1 MKIFQKKLG
10 ITMEIKTALILC
22 AGYGKRLNPLTLE
35 LPKPLLKLNNITL
48 LEKTFNLIKSLGIK
62 KVKLNT
68 FYLKEKIKNFINDL
82 NLDLDIEIIE
92 DGNQILNTGGG
103 ILNMVKKSNEENFIV
118 FNPDTI
124 WSNEYVSCIKDMEK
138 AYFKEKTKN
147 TLLVV
152 NKILSFDQKLGGDF
166 NLNNNILKKE
176 NNNNFIYTGCQMI
189 NKNLF
194 LKLSNQ
200 SFSILD
206 IWNDLLLQNKLFGHE
221 SKNKFYH
228 VTDLR
233 IYQELLKN

>member
-1 MKIFQKKLG
+1 
-10 ITMEIKTALILC
+10 MEIKTALVLC

-48 LEKTFNLIKSLGIK
+48 LEKTLNLIKSLGIK

-68 FYLKEKIKNFINDL
+68 FYLKEKIKNFVNDL

-92 DGNQILNTGGG
+92 DGTQILNTGGG
-103 ILNMVKKSNEENFIV
+103 ILNMIKKSNEENFIV

-124 WSNEYVSCIKDMEK
+124 WSNEYVTCIKDMEK
-138 AYFKEKTKN
+138 FYLKEKLEN
-147 TLLVV
+147 ILLVV
-152 NKILSFDQKLGGDF
+152 NKVLSFDQKIGGDF

-194 LKLSNQ
+194 SKLSNQ

-206 IWNDLLLQNKLFGHE
+206 IWNNLLPQNKLFGHE

>member
-1 MKIFQKKLG
+1 
-10 ITMEIKTALILC
+10 MEIKTALVLC

-48 LEKTFNLIKSLGIK
+48 LEKTLNLIKSLGIK

-68 FYLKEKIKNFINDL
+68 FYLKEKIKNFVNDL

-103 ILNMVKKSNEENFIV
+103 ILNMIKKSNEENFIV

-138 AYFKEKTKN
+138 AYFKEKSKN
-147 TLLVV
+147 ILLVV
-152 NKILSFDQKLGGDF
+152 NKILSFDQKIGGDF
-166 NLNNNILKKE
+166 NLYNNILKKE

-206 IWNDLLLQNKLFGHE
+206 IWNNLLLQNKLFGHE

>member
-1 MKIFQKKLG
+1 
-10 ITMEIKTALILC
+10 MEIKTALVLC

-103 ILNMVKKSNEENFIV
+103 ILNMIKKSNEENFIV

-124 WSNEYVSCIKDMEK
+124 WSNEYVSSIKDMEK
-138 AYFKEKTKN
+138 VYFKEKSKN
-147 TLLVV
+147 ILLVV

>member
-1 MKIFQKKLG
+1 
-10 ITMEIKTALILC
+10 MEIKTALVLC

-68 FYLKEKIKNFINDL
+68 FYLKEKIKNFVNDL

-103 ILNMVKKSNEENFIV
+103 ILNMIKKSSEENFIV

-124 WSNEYVSCIKDMEK
+124 WSNEYASCIKDMEK
-138 AYFKEKTKN
+138 AYFKEKSKN
-147 TLLVV
+147 ILLVV
-152 NKILSFDQKLGGDF
+152 NKILSFDRKLGGDF

-194 LKLSNQ
+194 LKLRNQ

-233 IYQELLKN
+233 IYQELLKK

>member
-1 MKIFQKKLG
+1 
-10 ITMEIKTALILC
+10 MEIKTALILC

-35 LPKPLLKLNNITL
+35 LPKPLLKLSNITL
-48 LEKTFNLIKSLGIK
+48 LEKNLNLIKSLGIK

-68 FYLKEKIKNFINDL
+68 FYLKEKIENFVNNL

-92 DGNQILNTGGG
+92 DGTQILNTGGG
-103 ILNMVKKSNEENFIV
+103 ILNMIKKSNEENFIV

-124 WSNEYVSCIKDMEK
+124 WNNEYVSCIKDMEK
-138 AYFKEKTKN
+138 FYFKEKLEN
-147 TLLVV
+147 ILLVV
-152 NKILSFDQKLGGDF
+152 NKVLSFDQKLRGDF
-166 NLNNNILKKE
+166 KLNNNILKKE

-206 IWNDLLLQNKLFGHE
+206 IWNNLLLQNKLFGHE

>member
-1 MKIFQKKLG
+1 
-10 ITMEIKTALILC
+10 MEIKTALVLC

-68 FYLKEKIKNFINDL
+68 FYLKEKIKNFVNDL

-103 ILNMVKKSNEENFIV
+103 ILNMIKKSNEENFIV

-138 AYFKEKTKN
+138 VYFKEKSEN
-147 TLLVV
+147 ILLVV
-152 NKILSFDQKLGGDF
+152 NKVLSFDQKLGGDF

-194 LKLSNQ
+194 LKLSNR

-233 IYQELLKN
+233 IYEELLKN

>member
-1 MKIFQKKLG
+1 
-10 ITMEIKTALILC
+10 MEIKTALVLC

-48 LEKTFNLIKSLGIK
+48 LEKTFDLIKSLGIK

-68 FYLKEKIKNFINDL
+68 FYLKEKIKNFVNDL

-103 ILNMVKKSNEENFIV
+103 ILNMIKKSNEENFIV

-138 AYFKEKTKN
+138 AYFKEKTNN

-166 NLNNNILKKE
+166 DLNNNVLKKE

-194 LKLSNQ
+194 LKLNNQ

-233 IYQELLKN
+233 IYEELLKN

>member
-1 MKIFQKKLG
+1 
-10 ITMEIKTALILC
+10 MEIKTALILC

-68 FYLKEKIKNFINDL
+68 FYLKEKIKNFVNDL

-92 DGNQILNTGGG
+92 DGTQILNTGGG
-103 ILNMVKKSNEENFIV
+103 ILNMIKKSNEENFIV

-124 WSNEYVSCIKDMEK
+124 WSNEYVTCIKDMEK
-138 AYFKEKTKN
+138 FYLKEKLEN
-147 TLLVV
+147 ILLVV
-152 NKILSFDQKLGGDF
+152 NKVLSFDQKIGGDF

>member
-1 MKIFQKKLG
+1 
-10 ITMEIKTALILC
+10 MEIKTALILC

-103 ILNMVKKSNEENFIV
+103 ILNMIKKSNEENFIV

-124 WSNEYVSCIKDMEK
+124 WNNEYVSCIKDMEK
-138 AYFKEKTKN
+138 FYFKEKLEN
-147 TLLVV
+147 ILLVV
-152 NKILSFDQKLGGDF
+152 NKVLSFDQKLGGDF

-176 NNNNFIYTGCQMI
+176 NNNNFIYTGCQLI

-206 IWNDLLLQNKLFGHE
+206 IWNDLLLQNKLLGHE

>member
-1 MKIFQKKLG
+1 
-10 ITMEIKTALILC
+10 MEIKTALILC

-103 ILNMVKKSNEENFIV
+103 TLNMIKKSNEENFIV

-124 WSNEYVSCIKDMEK
+124 WNNEYVSCIKDMEK
-138 AYFKEKTKN
+138 AYFKEKSEN
-147 TLLVV
+147 ILLVV

>member
-1 MKIFQKKLG
+1 
-10 ITMEIKTALILC
+10 MEIKTALVLC

-68 FYLKEKIKNFINDL
+68 FYLKEKIKNFVNEL

-103 ILNMVKKSNEENFIV
+103 ILNMIKKSNEENFIV

-138 AYFKEKTKN
+138 VYFKEKSEN
-147 TLLVV
+147 ILLVV
-152 NKILSFDQKLGGDF
+152 NKVLSFDQKLSGDF

-176 NNNNFIYTGCQMI
+176 NNNNFIYMGCQMI

-194 LKLSNQ
+194 LKLSNR

>member
-1 MKIFQKKLG
+1 
-10 ITMEIKTALILC
+10 MEIKTALVLC

-48 LEKTFNLIKSLGIK
+48 LEKTLNLIKSLGIK

-68 FYLKEKIKNFINDL
+68 FYLKEKIKNFVNEL

-103 ILNMVKKSNEENFIV
+103 ILNMIKKSNEENFIV

-138 AYFKEKTKN
+138 VYFKEKSEN
-147 TLLVV
+147 ILLVV
-152 NKILSFDQKLGGDF
+152 NKVLSFDQKLSGDF

-176 NNNNFIYTGCQMI
+176 NNNNFIYMGCQMI

>member
-1 MKIFQKKLG
+1 
-10 ITMEIKTALILC
+10 METKTALVLC

-138 AYFKEKTKN
+138 AYFKEKSEN
-147 TLLVV
+147 ILLVV

-194 LKLSNQ
+194 SKLNIQ

-206 IWNDLLLQNKLFGHE
+206 IWNNLLPQNKLFGHE

-233 IYQELLKN
+233 IYEELLKN

>member
-1 MKIFQKKLG
+1 
-10 ITMEIKTALILC
+10 MEIKTALVLC

-103 ILNMVKKSNEENFIV
+103 ILNMIKKSSEENFIV

-124 WSNEYVSCIKDMEK
+124 WNNEYVSCIKDMEK
-138 AYFKEKTKN
+138 FYFKEKLEN
-147 TLLVV
+147 ILLVV
-152 NKILSFDQKLGGDF
+152 NKVLSFDQKLRGDF

>member
-1 MKIFQKKLG
+1 
-10 ITMEIKTALILC
+10 MEIKTALVLC

-48 LEKTFNLIKSLGIK
+48 LEKTLNLIKSLGIK

-68 FYLKEKIKNFINDL
+68 FYLKEKIKNFVNDL

-92 DGNQILNTGGG
+92 DGTQILNTGGG
-103 ILNMVKKSNEENFIV
+103 ILNMIKKSNEENFIV

-138 AYFKEKTKN
+138 FYFKEKLEN
-147 TLLVV
+147 ILLVV
-152 NKILSFDQKLGGDF
+152 NKVLSFDQKLRGDF

>member
-1 MKIFQKKLG
+1 
-10 ITMEIKTALILC
+10 MEIKTALILC

-68 FYLKEKIKNFINDL
+68 FYLKEKIKNFVNDL

-103 ILNMVKKSNEENFIV
+103 ILNMIKKSNEENFIV

-138 AYFKEKTKN
+138 AYFKEKSKN
-147 TLLVV
+147 ILLVV

>member
-1 MKIFQKKLG
+1 
-10 ITMEIKTALILC
+10 MEIKTALVLC

-48 LEKTFNLIKSLGIK
+48 LEKNLNLIKSLGIK

-68 FYLKEKIKNFINDL
+68 FYLKEKIENFVNDL
-82 NLDLDIEIIE
+82 SLDLDIEIIE

-103 ILNMVKKSNEENFIV
+103 ILNMIKKSNEENFIV

-124 WSNEYVSCIKDMEK
+124 WSNEYASCIKDMEK
-138 AYFKEKTKN
+138 AYFKEKSEN
-147 TLLVV
+147 ILLVV
-152 NKILSFDQKLGGDF
+152 NKILSFDQKLRGDF
-166 NLNNNILKKE
+166 NLHNNILKKE
-176 NNNNFIYTGCQMI
+176 NNNNFIYTGCQMV

>member
-1 MKIFQKKLG
+1 
-10 ITMEIKTALILC
+10 MEIKTALVLC

-68 FYLKEKIKNFINDL
+68 FYLKEKIKNFVNDL

-92 DGNQILNTGGG
+92 DGNQILDTGGG
-103 ILNMVKKSNEENFIV
+103 ILNMIKKSNEENFIV

-124 WSNEYVSCIKDMEK
+124 WSNEYISCIKDMEK
-138 AYFKEKTKN
+138 VYFKEKSKN
-147 TLLVV
+147 ILLVV

-228 VTDLR
+228 VTDFR

>member
-1 MKIFQKKLG
+1 
-10 ITMEIKTALILC
+10 MEIKTALVLC

-48 LEKTFNLIKSLGIK
+48 LEKTLNLIKSLGIK

-68 FYLKEKIKNFINDL
+68 FYLKEKIKNFVNDL

-92 DGNQILNTGGG
+92 DGTQILNTGGG
-103 ILNMVKKSNEENFIV
+103 ILNMIKKSNEENFIV

-124 WSNEYVSCIKDMEK
+124 WSNEYVTCIKDMEK
-138 AYFKEKTKN
+138 FYLKEKLEN
-147 TLLVV
+147 ILLVV
-152 NKILSFDQKLGGDF
+152 NKVLSFDQNLGGDF

-206 IWNDLLLQNKLFGHE
+206 IWNNLLPQNKLFGHE

>member
-1 MKIFQKKLG
+1 
-10 ITMEIKTALILC
+10 MEIKTALVLC

-48 LEKTFNLIKSLGIK
+48 LEKTLNLIKSLGIK

-68 FYLKEKIKNFINDL
+68 FYLKEKIKNFVNDL

-103 ILNMVKKSNEENFIV
+103 ILNMIKKSNEENFIV

-124 WSNEYVSCIKDMEK
+124 WNNEYVSCIKDMEK
-138 AYFKEKTKN
+138 FYFKEKLEN
-147 TLLVV
+147 ILLVV
-152 NKILSFDQKLGGDF
+152 NKVLSFDQKLRGDF

-176 NNNNFIYTGCQMI
+176 NNNNFIYTGCQLI

-233 IYQELLKN
+233 IYKELLKN

>member
-1 MKIFQKKLG
+1 MGDVWASSGPPRGDLQRHAGSLLAKVAPGQVIEHYLETGVTVQRNLWQNYQIRSWNFDKQEFRKRTVESIRKIANNKQ
-10 ITMEIKTALILC
+10 KTAIFLSGGLDS
-22 AGYGKRLNPLTLE
+22 
-35 LPKPLLKLNNITL
+35 
-48 LEKTFNLIKSLGIK
+48 TFAL
-62 KVKLNT
+62 
-68 FYLKEKIKNFINDL
+68 
-82 NLDLDIEIIE
+82 
-92 DGNQILNTGGG
+92 
-103 ILNMVKKSNEENFIV
+103 
-118 FNPDTI
+118 
-124 WSNEYVSCIKDMEK
+124 SCIKDMEK

>member
-1 MKIFQKKLG
+1 
-10 ITMEIKTALILC
+10 MEIKTALVLC

-48 LEKTFNLIKSLGIK
+48 LEKTLNLIKSLGIK

-103 ILNMVKKSNEENFIV
+103 ILNMIKKSNEENFIV

-124 WSNEYVSCIKDMEK
+124 WNNEYVSCIKDMEK
-138 AYFKEKTKN
+138 FYFKEKLEN
-147 TLLVV
+147 ILLVV
-152 NKILSFDQKLGGDF
+152 NKVLSFDQKLGGDF

-206 IWNDLLLQNKLFGHE
+206 IWNNLLLQNKLFGHE

>member
-1 MKIFQKKLG
+1 
-10 ITMEIKTALILC
+10 MEIKTALVLC

-68 FYLKEKIKNFINDL
+68 FYLKEKIKNFVNDL

-92 DGNQILNTGGG
+92 DGNQILDTGGG
-103 ILNMVKKSNEENFIV
+103 ILNMIKKSNEEDFIV

-124 WSNEYVSCIKDMEK
+124 WSNEYISYIKDMEK
-138 AYFKEKTKN
+138 VYFKEKSKN
-147 TLLVV
+147 ILLVV

-206 IWNDLLLQNKLFGHE
+206 IWNDLLLQNKLLGCE

-228 VTDLR
+228 VTDFR

>member
-1 MKIFQKKLG
+1 
-10 ITMEIKTALILC
+10 MEIKTALILC

-103 ILNMVKKSNEENFIV
+103 ILNMIKKSNEENFIV

-138 AYFKEKTKN
+138 VYFKEKSKN
-147 TLLVV
+147 ILLVV

>member
-1 MKIFQKKLG
+1 
-10 ITMEIKTALILC
+10 MEIKTALVLC

-138 AYFKEKTKN
+138 AYFKEKSKN
-147 TLLVV
+147 ILLVV

-206 IWNDLLLQNKLFGHE
+206 IWNNLLLQNKLFGHE

>member
-1 MKIFQKKLG
+1 
-10 ITMEIKTALILC
+10 MEIKTALVLC

-35 LPKPLLKLNNITL
+35 LPKPLLKLSNITL
-48 LEKTFNLIKSLGIK
+48 LEKNLNLIKSLGIK

-68 FYLKEKIKNFINDL
+68 FYLKEKIENFVNDL
-82 NLDLDIEIIE
+82 SLDLDIEIIE

-103 ILNMVKKSNEENFIV
+103 ILNMIKKSNEENFIV

-124 WSNEYVSCIKDMEK
+124 WSNEYVPFIKDMEK
-138 AYFKEKTKN
+138 FYFKEKLEN
-147 TLLVV
+147 ILLVV
-152 NKILSFDQKLGGDF
+152 NKVLSFDQKLRGDF

-206 IWNDLLLQNKLFGHE
+206 IWNNLLLQNKLFGHE

>member
-1 MKIFQKKLG
+1 
-10 ITMEIKTALILC
+10 MEIKTALILC

-103 ILNMVKKSNEENFIV
+103 ILNMIKKSNEENFIV

-138 AYFKEKTKN
+138 AYFKEKTNN